1 MTWTRPH
8 TPRGS
13 PFPAHICVTI
23 ALESCSSLLLSFG
36 VGPGLNPLTY
46 GIGEE
51 TEAQTREMV
60 DL

>member
-1 MTWTRPH
+1 MDKAPQLL
-8 TPRGS
+8 RGS
-13 PFPAHICVTI
+13 PFPAYICVTI

-46 GIGEE
+46 GLGEE

-60 DL
+60 GL